1 MTLLRYSPS
10 GAGLAFSTLLI
21 GSALLLASLST
32 VVAAPAAVSKTQA
45 AAAKPSKAKVA
56 AADSSNVETD
66 GPAAT
71 GSTKAAGEGAGCLRP
86 RRKLWVDG
94 EGWIVRRVTLC
105 Q

>member
-21 GSALLLASLST
+21 GSALLLASLSA
-32 VVAAPAAVSKTQA
+32 VVAAPAAPSKTQA
-45 AAAKPSKAKVA
+45 AATGSEKAKVA
-56 AADSSNVETD
+56 AAAALNIETD
-66 GPAAT
+66 GPAT
-71 GSTKAAGEGAGCLRP
+71 GSTKPMEGAGCLRS